1 MKGFCFIAAWGLLGV
16 CVAQGAT
23 EIIPEG
29 ETQNVSDIHLE
40 AKEDRLENRGQ
51 LNVNGKIQMVDGEL
65 INYGTITETDTDT
78 WSDLVHLAGT
88 NGTGSIINYGRIEGT
103 TTVNSG
109 TLTAMDG
116 SYMTN
121 LDLYSYDSSDA
132 LAALYVNGAIT
143 IDGTFYTEDT
153 AQIIFTLDGSID
165 MNGNDLEYWG
175 AEIILDLGSEFTFD
189 QGDST
194 TDFRYLEKDNLFI
207 NVGSGNISSDTVITL
222 RDGAGHTTSRQYGE
236 IYQSVPEPAT
246 GTLSLLALSVFALR
260 RRRK

>member
-29 ETQNVSDIHLE
+29 ETQNVSNIHLE

-51 LNVNGKIQMVDGEL
+51 LNVNGKIQMVHGEL
-65 INYGTITETDTDT
+65 INYGTITETDTGT
-78 WSDLVHLAGT
+78 YSDLVHLAGT
-88 NGTGSIINYGRIEGT
+88 NGTGSIINYGRIEGRT
-103 TTVNSG
+103 AVNSG

-116 SYMTN
+116 SYMTD
-121 LDLYSYDSSDA
+121 LDLYSS
-132 LAALYVNGAIT
+132 LYVNGAIT
-143 IDGTFYTEDT
+143 IDGTFYTEDP

-165 MNGNDLEYWG
+165 MNGNDLEYGG
-175 AEIILDLGSEFTFD
+175 AEIILDLGSEATFV

-222 RDGAGHTTSRQYGE
+222 RDGAGHTTSRQYDE